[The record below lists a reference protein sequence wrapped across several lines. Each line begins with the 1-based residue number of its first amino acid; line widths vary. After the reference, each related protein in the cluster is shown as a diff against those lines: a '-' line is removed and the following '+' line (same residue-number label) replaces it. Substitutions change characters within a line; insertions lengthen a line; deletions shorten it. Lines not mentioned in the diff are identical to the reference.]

1 MDKHDKVR
9 ERITIAISLGMILI
23 IFIALLPGS
32 PFSLLVFADIYSNN
46 INNIEVWQYNG
57 SAWNLVVNFSTSG
70 GSERIHDGWAT
81 SFIVQVKLNTSL
93 ASSASEAH
101 SYTRVN
107 MSIIDGGTVWPITTM
122 LNDTGTPSSSGGF
135 WYVKKL
141 GNWTSSLP
149 SPGVTY
155 SCNATFQAYY

>member
-1 MDKHDKVR
+1 MKRNLR
-9 ERITIAISLGMILI
+9 ENTPLILSVALILI
-23 IFIALLPGS
+23 ILMAVLPGS
-32 PFSLLVFADIYSNN
+32 PFTVLVFADSYSND

-57 SAWNLVVNFSTSG
+57 SAWNLLANFTTSG
-70 GSERIHDGWAT
+70 GSVRIHDGYET

-107 MSIIDGGTVWPITTM
+107 MSITDGGTIWPISTM
-122 LNDTGTPSSSGGF
+122 LNDSGTPSSSGGF

>member
-1 MDKHDKVR
+1 MKRTLR
-9 ERITIAISLGMILI
+9 ENVPLIGSVALILI
-23 IFIALLPGS
+23 ILIALLPGS
-32 PFSLLVFADIYSNN
+32 PFILLVFADTYNDD

-57 SAWNLVVNFSTSG
+57 SAWNLLANFTTSG
-70 GSERIHDGWAT
+70 GSVRIHDGYQT

-93 ASSASEAH
+93 ASSASEAQ
-101 SYTRVN
+101 SFTMSN
-107 MSIIDGGTVWPITTM
+107 MSILNGGTIWPISTM

>member
-1 MDKHDKVR
+1 MKRNLR
-9 ERITIAISLGMILI
+9 ENMPLIGSVALILI
-23 IFIALLPGS
+23 ILIAVLPGS
-32 PFSLLVFADIYSNN
+32 PFTLLVFADSYSND

-57 SAWNLVVNFSTSG
+57 SAWNLMVNFTTSG
-70 GSERIHDGWAT
+70 GSQRIHDGWPT

-107 MSIIDGGTVWPITTM
+107 MSIVDGGTVWPISTM
-122 LNDTGTPSSSGGF
+122 LNDSGTPSSSGGF